1 MTIGAALA
9 ADTDPA
15 ATPNYVDAIV
25 DLAKEAATAGLGSA
39 WFGQRFDYDAT
50 TLAALVGREV
60 PGLVVGTSA
69 IPIFGRHPL
78 AVAAN
83 AVTAQAATAG
93 RFRLGLALGAKAFV
107 EGPYGEAYERP
118 IARLREYLR
127 AVVPAVTTG
136 RAELRGELLTA
147 VTPERMGGKL
157 PGADPAVPVLV
168 AAMGPQAVR
177 VSGELADGI
186 LPFLA
191 GPRVLEKRIVPA
203 VTEAARA
210 AGRPAPRVVAFVAAV
225 VTDDPDAVRANAE
238 AQMSFY
244 DAVPSYARVIAEE
257 GAERA
262 ADLALLGDEETVAAG
277 LRRYRD
283 AGATEIV
290 LTQSG
295 LGGEDARRR
304 TWALAGDLAGDL
316 NRPAPRGSA
325 VSRS

>member
-1 MTIGAALA
+1 MSIGVALA

-15 ATPNYVDAIV
+15 VTPNYVDAIV
-25 DLAKEAATAGLGSA
+25 DLAKEAAAAGFGAA

-60 PGLVVGTSA
+60 PGLLVGTSA

-93 RFRLGLALGAKAFV
+93 RFRLGLGLGAKAFI

-136 RAELRGELLTA
+136 RTELRGELLTA

-157 PGADPAVPVLV
+157 PGADPAVPVFV
-168 AAMGPQAVR
+168 AAMGAQAVR

-191 GPRVLEKRIVPA
+191 GPRVLEQRIVPA
-203 VTEAARA
+203 LTEAARA
-210 AGRPAPRVVAFVAAV
+210 AGRPAPRVIAFVATV
-225 VTDDPDAVRANAE
+225 VTDNPDAVRASAA
-238 AQMSFY
+238 AQMGFY

-262 ADLALLGDEETVAAG
+262 ADLALLGNEETVAAG
-277 LRRYRD
+277 LSRYRD

-290 LTQSG
+290 LTQTG

-304 TWALAGDLAGDL
+304 TWALAGDIAGELAGT
-316 NRPAPRGSA
+316 
-325 VSRS
+325 